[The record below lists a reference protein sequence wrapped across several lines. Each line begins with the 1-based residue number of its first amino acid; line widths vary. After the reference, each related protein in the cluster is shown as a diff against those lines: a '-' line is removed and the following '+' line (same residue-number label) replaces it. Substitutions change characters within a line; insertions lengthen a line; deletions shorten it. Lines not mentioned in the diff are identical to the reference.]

1 MASATPPVG
10 RRDGATPARRL
21 ERRLRHQGAR
31 RQPLGGIVDHG
42 DQRLPRV
49 GYQGQPVMPAA
60 VRMHAA
66 PQPPAPRA
74 TRRAPVIKE
83 RERSR
88 PVREAYLLCFNS
100 QSMTSRGSGS
110 SLPWGGGPSE
120 GRAGCGGCG
129 RAGSGGRALLDL
141 QPLPRRPA
149 LVPVLLTTHGRMAS
163 GVQGGWATWK
173 RPRPS
178 WRLRLRSVVAT
189 RVSHGGGGEA
199 RS

>member
-1 MASATPPVG
+1 VWSSAERRVRKRPRGRPAAWRRSPRTRSRRCAAASRARRSPPASSLASATPSRPS
-10 RRDGATPARRL
+10 RRSDACSPPGAAPT
-21 ERRLRHQGAR
+21 HQGAR
-31 RQPLGGIVDHG
+31 RQQLGGIVDHR

-49 GYQGQPVMPAA
+49 GDQGQPVMPAA

-74 TRRAPVIKE
+74 TRLVPVIKE

-100 QSMTSRGSGS
+100 QSVTSRGSGS

-129 RAGSGGRALLDL
+129 RAGSG
-141 QPLPRRPA
+141 RRCLTFNHR
-149 LVPVLLTTHGRMAS
+149 LVAP
-163 GVQGGWATWK
+163 
-173 RPRPS
+173 PS
-178 WRLRLRSVVAT
+178 YPFS
-189 RVSHGGGGEA
+189 
-199 RS
+199 